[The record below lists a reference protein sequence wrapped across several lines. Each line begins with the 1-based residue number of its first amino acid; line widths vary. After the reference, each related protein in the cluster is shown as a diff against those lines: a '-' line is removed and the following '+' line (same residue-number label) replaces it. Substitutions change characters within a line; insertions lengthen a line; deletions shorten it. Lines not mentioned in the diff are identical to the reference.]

1 MNQDRDDRCLEDFRD
16 RYRTLMN
23 RVQIPDELHQKLMRR
38 LLAEQAANTFPG
50 EGHETDQK

>member
-16 RYRTLMN
+16 RYRPLMN

-38 LLAEQAANTFPG
+38 LLAEQASNTFPG